1 MKIIQSYW
9 SKPYEE
15 SISGNQM
22 GGWCDKVFHYMSCA
36 LSCLKLSEFYSIE
49 LITDRKGKEILID
62 KIGLP
67 YQSIKKE
74 FDQLDY
80 PTELWAIA
88 KIITYNAQ
96 IEPFLHVDND
106 FLIWSPF
113 PESIETADL
122 CVQSIEK
129 EHIHN
134 DLFVT
139 EILENLE
146 YIPNAIIEQRKST
159 SYKHSINA
167 GIIGGNDLTFIHK
180 YSQEA
185 IQFVEQ
191 NINNLRKLKH
201 MGHFNVVFE
210 QYLFY
215 CMANQRKKKISY
227 LLTDLK
233 DPGYRELVRFRDIP
247 NQSSYIHTL
256 ASYKKHFVIAEQV
269 AQRLWYE
276 YPEYFYRIHKLI
288 EQNAI

>member
-15 SISGNQM
+15 SRLGNQM
-22 GGWCDKVFHYMSCA
+22 GGWYDKMFHYMSCA
-36 LSCLKLSEFYSIE
+36 LSCLKLSEFYPIE

-67 YQSIKKE
+67 YQSVKEE

-88 KIITYNAQ
+88 KIITYNMQ
-96 IEPFLHVDND
+96 LEPFLHVDND
-106 FLIWSPF
+106 FYIWKPF
-113 PESIETADL
+113 PESIETGDL

-139 EILENLE
+139 EISDNLE
-146 YIPNAIIEQRKST
+146 YIPNAIIEQRRNISDKR
-159 SYKHSINA
+159 SINA
-167 GIIGGNDLTFIHK
+167 GIIGGNNLAFIHN

-191 NINNLRKLKH
+191 NMGSLRKLKEPV
-201 MGHFNVVFE
+201 HFNIVFE

-215 CMANQRKKKISY
+215 CMANQQKKTISC
-227 LLTDLK
+227 LLTELK
-233 DPGYRELVRFRDIP
+233 DPGYRELVRFWDVP
-247 NQSSYIHTL
+247 NSSAYIHTL
-256 ASYKKHFVIAEQV
+256 ASFKKDYLIGEQI

-276 YPEYFYRIHKLI
+276 YPEYFLRIQKLI
-288 EQNAI
+288 ERQAL